1 MTSLKRT
8 ADIGQVEIILSG
20 QGLVAHNLTT
30 LLLNVKRRRK
40 WRVAQLIADYVERPD
55 CPLPLVTMHYNILL
69 SACARRA
76 PKRSLR
82 LLEDMIARGVE
93 TNVVT
98 HNTAMTAAL
107 ALDDYEAALQ
117 IFENMRSARCPCPTP
132 RPRSPPLL
140 AARAWLS
147 LVLAATLH
155 STRAA
160 RSRPCRP
167 RSGLGIDPSTIS
179 YNTAIHACACA
190 RDAERAFAL
199 FREMEAG
206 NVHRSAVTYT
216 SLIRACGEGGQLDKA
231 MALFT
236 YMEVA
241 GVERNVRHLRRDSPL
256 RNRRLRRRLRVLRR
270 L

>member
-1 MTSLKRT
+1 M
-8 ADIGQVEIILSG
+8 
-20 QGLVAHNLTT
+20 AHNLTT

-117 IFENMRSARCPCPTP
+117 IFENMRSAR
-132 RPRSPPLL
+132 
-140 AARAWLS
+140 AHARLSFS
-147 LVLAATLH
+147 LVLRATLH
-155 STRAA
+155 LTRAA
-160 RSRPCRP
+160 HARPRRP

-256 RNRRLRRRLRVLRR
+256 RNRRLRRRQRVLRCGSDAAAFIPLAVR
-270 L
+270 SQ